1 MTDEDGLMERV
12 VRMDIINTDMVRMW
26 EYLEDL
32 DELMRVKEDIKCLEE
47 MQESA
52 QSSMQMQIEL
62 GTTIADDFIKLN
74 VEAELMLQQMMGKED
89 YKFEGSE
96 EADRLI

>member
-1 MTDEDGLMERV
+1 LTDDDGVMERV

-26 EYLEDL
+26 EYLEEL

-89 YKFEGSE
+89 Y
-96 EADRLI
+96 

>member
-1 MTDEDGLMERV
+1 MTDDDGVMERV

-26 EYLEDL
+26 EYLEEL

-74 VEAELMLQQMMGKED
+74 VEAELMLMQMMGKED
-89 YKFEGSE
+89 Y
-96 EADRLI
+96 

>member
-1 MTDEDGLMERV
+1 MTDDDGVMERV

-89 YKFEGSE
+89 Y
-96 EADRLI
+96 

>member
-1 MTDEDGLMERV
+1 MERV

-26 EYLEDL
+26 EYLEEL

-89 YKFEGSE
+89 Y
-96 EADRLI
+96 

>member
-1 MTDEDGLMERV
+1 MERV

-89 YKFEGSE
+89 Y
-96 EADRLI
+96 